1 MQAKSFD
8 TAKKFFDDR
17 NFPRG
22 FTRSGDFTRSQ
33 ASILETLGLAL
44 KDLHEGHRAPA
55 TDEELHFVEVCQSK
69 VPPTTDV
76 ERAWQAYL
84 NALARKQIYFTA
96 SSAAVSDSD
105 SAMDSDDTD
114 DD

>member
-44 KDLHEGHRAPA
+44 KDLHEGHRPPA
-55 TDEELHFVEVCQSK
+55 TDEELHFVEVCRSN
-69 VPPTTDV
+69 VPPVTDV
-76 ERAWQAYL
+76 ERAWTAYL

-96 SSAAVSDSD
+96 SSSALSDADTSLDSD
-105 SAMDSDDTD
+105 GTD